1 MNKYFCEVTNKYHD
15 LILEQLNN
23 SDEDAITI
31 TATILAVQTSYSAFC
46 NDASFSFFD
55 DAIKSVA
62 DEYKGLYSDDQCK
75 RIPQLT
81 NDIIRE
87 LTIAISDRESI
98 NPLKEM
104 LTFLFEKTKCEYT
117 QSNYGA
123 ASIALQQY
131 AEESRT
137 YLIDFKNGA
146 IAKLRSEQN
155 KGQLVSKLVYETVKS
170 ANEENEAKA
179 NYFSYLCNGLM
190 LSASTMFAVIAQQL
204 LGEPF
209 SIGLFIGR
217 FFLMLLGLSLI
228 RGLFKA
234 FLGKDAE
241 KGNLSPVWYL
251 VFIVIPAVF
260 LLFSK

>member
-1 MNKYFCEVTNKYHD
+1 
-15 LILEQLNN
+15 
-23 SDEDAITI
+23 
-31 TATILAVQTSYSAFC
+31 
-46 NDASFSFFD
+46 
-55 DAIKSVA
+55 
-62 DEYKGLYSDDQCK
+62 
-75 RIPQLT
+75 
-81 NDIIRE
+81 
-87 LTIAISDRESI
+87 
-98 NPLKEM
+98 M
-104 LTFLFEKTKCEYT
+104 LDFLFEKTKCEYS

-137 YLIDFKNGA
+137 YLIDFKNSA
-146 IAKLRSEQN
+146 IAKQRSEQN
-155 KGQLVSKLVYETVKS
+155 KDQLVSKLVYETVKS

-179 NYFSYLCNGLM
+179 NYFSFLCNGLM
-190 LSASTMFAVIAQQL
+190 LSASTMFAVIVQQL
-204 LGEPF
+204 LDESF